1 MPDSDQPRSFV
12 ILGKTVEGAKFR
24 PSDWAER
31 LCGVMS
37 SYRPGSKVGGHLTYS
52 PWVMP
57 GQEGG
62 FKCVR
67 VDAKIYQH
75 EPLAF
80 RFLLSFASDNNL
92 VVNDVPDSNPNKSNV
107 KSTDSSNKVTKSA
120 VTDSIS

>member
-1 MPDSDQPRSFV
+1 MQDTDQPRSFV
-12 ILGKTVEGAKFR
+12 ILGKTAEGAKFR

-37 SYRPGSKVGGHLTYS
+37 SYRPGSRVGGHLTYS

-57 GQEGG
+57 GQKDG

-67 VDAKIYQH
+67 VDAKIYDH
-75 EPLAF
+75 EPLAY

-92 VVNDVPDSNPNKSNV
+92 VIDDANQDNV
-107 KSTDSSNKVTKSA
+107 KSGESPEKAAKRVTTDSVS
-120 VTDSIS
+120 